1 MSLTGRVPNRTD
13 ENFKAG
19 TGHPFDLG

>member
-13 ENFKAG
+13 DNFKAG